1 MILTGENQHR
11 LSFYFIGLN
20 ITILGAMFSLLFS
33 NLLLTDQNGRIELTS
48 DSRQM
53 WVQVEKDP

>member
-1 MILTGENQHR
+1 
-11 LSFYFIGLN
+11 LN
-20 ITILGAMFSLLFS
+20 ITIIAAMFSLLFS

>member
-1 MILTGENQHR
+1 
-11 LSFYFIGLN
+11 LN
-20 ITILGAMFSLLFS
+20 ITIIAAIFSLLFS
-33 NLLLTDQNGRIELTS
+33 NLLLTDQNGSIELTS